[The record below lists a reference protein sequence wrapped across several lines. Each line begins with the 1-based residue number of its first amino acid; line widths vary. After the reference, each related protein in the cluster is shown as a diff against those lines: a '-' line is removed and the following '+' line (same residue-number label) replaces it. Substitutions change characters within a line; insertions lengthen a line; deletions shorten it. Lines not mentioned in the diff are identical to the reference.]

1 MTNQV
6 GGPAPYGWAAPAPR
20 KPRGATAIL
29 AAIAA
34 LAVGGMVGALPVQ
47 HFITSGVDTAPTR
60 LLVVLGLYLGG
71 ALLLVWGA
79 LMTFFR
85 SVAGAIL
92 LMLGAIVAIAAVV
105 LEPALLYPGMFAEF
119 FKAVFQ
125 LDPELAFARIAGVVG
140 GPLVFLLAVLP
151 STFRYL
157 RYRPSEQGYG
167 VPMGYS
173 SPGW

>member
-1 MTNQV
+1 MTNQF
-6 GGPAPYGWAAPAPR
+6 GEPPPRGWAAPAPR
-20 KPRGATAIL
+20 RPNGATAII
-29 AAIAA
+29 AGIAA
-34 LAVGGMVGALPVQ
+34 LAVGGMLGALPVQ
-47 HFITSGVDTAPTR
+47 RFIVSGVEMAPAR

-92 LMLGAIVAIAAVV
+92 LLLGALVAIAAVV
-105 LEPALLYPGMFAEF
+105 LEPILLYPGMFAEF
-119 FKAVFQ
+119 FQAVFQ
-125 LDPELAFARIAGVVG
+125 LAPELAFARIAGAVG

-157 RYRPSEQGYG
+157 RYRPSELSYG
-167 VPMGYS
+167 VPLGYS
-173 SPGW
+173 RQGW